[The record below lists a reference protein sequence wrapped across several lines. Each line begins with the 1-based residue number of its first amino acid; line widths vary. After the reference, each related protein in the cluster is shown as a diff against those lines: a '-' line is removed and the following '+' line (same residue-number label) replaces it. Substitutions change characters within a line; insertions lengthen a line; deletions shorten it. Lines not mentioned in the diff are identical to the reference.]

1 MPTAL
6 PPDSPSGSP
15 PEADPAPAANW
26 RLRLLLVAAIAAT
39 IGLTV
44 GLMRGPTDGL
54 VVAVATALAGASF
67 FVLFQPP
74 TESSGRQGSGA
85 SVDFGR
91 SGAGEPEA
99 ERVLNR
105 AQRRAAAK
113 AARREAGR
121 APKDA

>member
-6 PPDSPSGSP
+6 PPDPPPVAESAGS
-15 PEADPAPAANW
+15 APAANW

-44 GLMRGPTDGL
+44 GVMRGPTDGL
-54 VVAVATALAGASF
+54 VVALATALAGASF

-91 SGAGEPEA
+91 SGAGEPEE